1 MTNAVL
7 SFEDSTI
14 WSEVQDI
21 IYGDTKRSV
30 FDYKGTLHTEKED
43 LPLWDLNEIEIVRD
57 YVHDIG
63 ETARL
68 FFKVGMGDYVKR
80 IYPYRQNLEFTLQRM
95 PMVQGGSVKDED
107 LPTTVLR
114 YKAIFNAAMNPPVGG
129 SDLEAHAYSDL
140 NTDLVEVKLELVNRS
155 LEPLRIMTTG
165 GAYPNKSMEEL
176 VRAVLSGES
185 LQLKVDGKPSI
196 DGIDIVKPDNQEPVS
211 QVIFPH
217 GTPITS
223 VPTYLHESVG
233 GIYNGGIGTYFQQ
246 YQGKKLWF
254 VYPLYSADRF
264 DGKDKRVVFYV
275 VPQEKLPQLD
285 KSYRTEGSI
294 LKVAVTAQRKYSD
307 SAELAYMNAGS
318 GYRMAD
324 ARSFMKK
331 PVKIGKNGPEG
342 NRGNLNHEV
351 AITDRKDGLNYAPV
365 VKGGPS
371 SNPFFERS
379 KILALSMAQ
388 IDFVWENADPELL
401 YPGMPCKYVY
411 LSGGKPVSLK
421 GTILFVH
428 SYASRLEKYKASAF
442 RTTCRVT
449 IATEP
454 QTKTPDL
461 PATVTPG
468 EN

>member
-1 MTNAVL
+1 
-7 SFEDSTI
+7 
-14 WSEVQDI
+14 
-21 IYGDTKRSV
+21 
-30 FDYKGTLHTEKED
+30 
-43 LPLWDLNEIEIVRD
+43 
-57 YVHDIG
+57 
-63 ETARL
+63 
-68 FFKVGMGDYVKR
+68 
-80 IYPYRQNLEFTLQRM
+80 
-95 PMVQGGSVKDED
+95 
-107 LPTTVLR
+107 
-114 YKAIFNAAMNPPVGG
+114 MNPPVGG

-165 GAYPNKSMEEL
+165 GIYPNKSMEEL

-185 LQLKVDGKPSI
+185 LQLKVDGKPAI

-217 GTPITS
+217 GTLITS

-254 VYPLYSADRF
+254 VYPLYSTDRF

-285 KSYRTEGSI
+285 KSYRTEGDI

-351 AITDRKDGLNYAPV
+351 AITERKDGLNYAPV
-365 VKGGPS
+365 VKGGPG
-371 SNPFFERS
+371 SNPFYERS
-379 KILALSMAQ
+379 KILALTMAQ

-411 LSGGKPVSLK
+411 LSAGKPVSLK
-421 GTILFVH
+421 GTVLFVH
-428 SYASRLEKYKASAF
+428 SYASRIEKYKASAF

-468 EN
+468 DN